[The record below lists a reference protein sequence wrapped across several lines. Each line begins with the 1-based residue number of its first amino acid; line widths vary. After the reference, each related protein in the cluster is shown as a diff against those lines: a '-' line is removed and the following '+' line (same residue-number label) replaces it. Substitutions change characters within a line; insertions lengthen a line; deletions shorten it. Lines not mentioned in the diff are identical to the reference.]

1 MMRAR
6 EFLTER
12 EGKIGKRRQWSTR
25 GLHRFRDESG
35 RDRFYELHRIM
46 MAVAGSDGISPIK
59 STEAS
64 WVGTYNTAH
73 PYTDIEVDMLKQA
86 YDAIGSDHDDLNS
99 GDIRSEELPDVN
111 IKSPIKPFRGYP
123 R

>member
-1 MMRAR
+1 MRAR
-6 EFLTER
+6 DFIIER
-12 EGKIGKRRQWSTR
+12 EGKIGKRRQSATR

-35 RDRFYELHRIM
+35 RDRFYELNRIM
-46 MAVAGSDGISPIK
+46 MAVAGADGVTPPT

-73 PYTDIEVDMLKQA
+73 PYTEVEQNMLKHA
-86 YDAIGSDHDDLNS
+86 YQVVGSDHQDLNN
-99 GDIRSEELPDVN
+99 GDLDSEELPGTN
-111 IKSPIKPFRGYP
+111 TTSPIKSFRGYP

>member
-1 MMRAR
+1 MRAR
-6 EFLTER
+6 DFIIER
-12 EGKIGKRRQWSTR
+12 EGKIGKRRQSATR

-35 RDRFYELHRIM
+35 RDRFYELNRIM
-46 MAVAGSDGISPIK
+46 MAVAGADGVTPPT

-73 PYTDIEVDMLKQA
+73 PYTEVEQNMLKHA
-86 YDAIGSDHDDLNS
+86 YQVVGSDYQDLNN
-99 GDIRSEELPDVN
+99 GDLDSEELPGTN
-111 IKSPIKPFRGYP
+111 TTSPIKSFRGYP

>member
-1 MMRAR
+1 MRAR

-12 EGKIGKRRQWSTR
+12 EGKIGKRRQWATR

-46 MAVAGSDGISPIK
+46 MAVAGADGVTPPV

-64 WVGTYNTAH
+64 WVGTFNTAH
-73 PYTDIEVDMLKQA
+73 PYTDVEADMLKHA
-86 YDAIGSDHDDLNS
+86 YQVVGSDYDDINH
-99 GDIRSEELPDVN
+99 GDLDSEELPGTN
-111 IKSPIKPFRGYP
+111 TISPIKSFRGYP